1 MNNCCNNLYPEMDMK
16 RWESCPSTML
26 ANADNYYTKAQV
38 DEKLEDISISGGG
51 ITSGEVQSMIDAAT
65 EPIEGSVEALSGAV
79 EQLSTDLENK
89 ADKSDIPSLDNY
101 YNKTEV
107 NAIIEDNEYTISQ
120 AINDLNDRKL
130 DASAYTPVDLS
141 NYWTSAETQNAIN
154 AATSGTPSSATIE
167 RLRTD
172 VNALSGDVSNL
183 YETKLDASAYTP
195 TDLSNYW
202 TSAQTKNY
210 VDTAISGIPSGALAV
225 DWSELVD
232 QQLMTDAKWNEIV
245 DAIQNHREV
254 YGYLDYSADGGGVEI
269 YPLMSAANIGIQ
281 GSNDSIILNSQS
293 GDGTYILTITKNGS
307 NDYSFSDSSYR
318 FQPKLIPGSGI
329 SISNNNVISVTGGTS
344 GTIDQSLDSGSTNAV
359 ANSAIT
365 AALDDKMDVS
375 GMTQYAT
382 TANTYTKTEVN
393 NLVSTKANV
402 WCGDETSFN
411 ALTTKDANTIYLVY

>member
-1 MNNCCNNLYPEMDMK
+1 MVSVSVAVDRLLITKYVYTKGIIMNTCCNNIYPSEDMN

-26 ANADNYYTKAQV
+26 ANADNYYTKSEI

-51 ITSGEVQSMIDAAT
+51 ITSGEVQTQIDASV
-65 EPIEGSVEALSGAV
+65 ESLEGSVEALSGAV
-79 EQLSTDLENK
+79 EQLSSDLENK

-101 YNKTEV
+101 YDKDEV
-107 NAIIEDNEYTISQ
+107 NTIIEDNEYTISQ

-141 NYWTSAETQNAIN
+141 DYYTKQETQEAIN

-195 TDLSNYW
+195 TDLSQYW
-202 TSAQTKNY
+202 TSAQTQSAI
-210 VDTAISGIPSGALAV
+210 DDAISGI
-225 DWSELVD
+225 
-232 QQLMTDAKWNEIV
+232 
-245 DAIQNHREV
+245 
-254 YGYLDYSADGGGVEI
+254 
-269 YPLMSAANIGIQ
+269 
-281 GSNDSIILNSQS
+281 
-293 GDGTYILTITKNGS
+293 
-307 NDYSFSDSSYR
+307 
-318 FQPKLIPGSGI
+318 
-329 SISNNNVISVTGGTS
+329 TGGT
-344 GTIDQSLDSGSTNAV
+344 GVTVDPTLDSGSTNAV

-365 AALDDKMDVS
+365 NALDAKADASNV
-375 GMTQYAT
+375 
-382 TANTYTKTEVN
+382 YTIAETNYLINGLSSNVYSKTEVN
-393 NLVSTKANV
+393 NLVSNKANV

>member
-1 MNNCCNNLYPEMDMK
+1 MKNCCNQDVFYEEDLK
-16 RWESCPSTML
+16 RWSVCCSTPL
-26 ANADNYYTKAQV
+26 VPASNFYTKSEI
-38 DEKLEDISISGGG
+38 DEKLEEIVISGDG
-51 ITSGEVQSMIDAAT
+51 ITSGEVQSMIDASV

-79 EQLSTDLENK
+79 GQLSSDLENK

-101 YNKTEV
+101 YDKDDV
-107 NAIIEDNEYTISQ
+107 NTIIEDNEYTISQ

-141 NYWTSAETQNAIN
+141 DYYTKQETQEAIN

-195 TDLSNYW
+195 TDLSQYW

-210 VDTAISGIPSGALAV
+210 VDTAISGVPSGALAV

-232 QQLMTDAKWNEIV
+232 QQLITDAKWNEIV

-254 YGYLDYSADGGGVEI
+254 YGYLDYSADGGGVDI
-269 YPLMSAANIGIQ
+269 YPLMSAAKIGIQ
-281 GSNDSIILNSQS
+281 GANDSIILISQS
-293 GDGTYILTITKNGS
+293 GDGTYILTVTKNGS

-318 FQPKLIPGSGI
+318 FQPKLTAGSGI
-329 SISNNNVISVTGGTS
+329 RISNNNVISVTGGTS
-344 GTIDQSLDSGSTNAV
+344 GTIDQNLDSGSTNAV

-365 AALDDKMDVS
+365 NAINAKADASNV
-375 GMTQYAT
+375 Y
-382 TANTYTKTEVN
+382 NKTEVN
-393 NLVSTKANV
+393 NLVSNKANV
-402 WCGDETSFN
+402 WCGDEASFN
-411 ALTTKDANTIYLVY
+411 ALTNKDANTIYLVY